1 VQKLI
6 LKFFQNKTNFGKEKK
21 KVDNDDDEE
30 EEEKKMK
37 IIGYV
42 CVCFMVCFFSL
53 SPNLMQITCNSLYLF
68 IFF

>member
-21 KVDNDDDEE
+21 KVDNDDDDDDDDD

-42 CVCFMVCFFSL
+42 CVCFMVCFFFPL
-53 SPNLMQITCNSLYLF
+53 S
-68 IFF
+68 